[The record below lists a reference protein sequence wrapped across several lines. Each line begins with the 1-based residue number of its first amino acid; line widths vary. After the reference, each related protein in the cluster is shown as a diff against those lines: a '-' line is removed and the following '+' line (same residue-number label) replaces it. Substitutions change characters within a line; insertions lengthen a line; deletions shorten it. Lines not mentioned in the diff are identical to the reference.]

1 MKLPRG
7 WRVEPFP
14 LLGLS
19 VPRDLTTTWEHLN
32 SSSDL
37 LGRPRAALWDGCII
51 LMLPSSL
58 LILLPRLF
66 IDEPSDSRWMVYFSV
81 FLLCCLIFF
90 AIEVLQGWS
99 EPYDILKPPIEELFP
114 IEPLSWLPLKI
125 LSPAVLSV
133 LAQEEPN
140 MLCLGPR
147 AEANTWVD
155 PLPLFPSFLLKTNRG
170 LMSILGFI
178 GICILGRVYWV
189 VLTGSQ
195 DILFPIW
202 GCSLLK
208 SNSHFLATS
217 LFRWFRS
224 FCMAASNELRSFEN
238 WISLLPGFILLVFY
252 SKGRSWFD

>member
-1 MKLPRG
+1 MIKS
-7 WRVEPFP
+7 RVHLIAAIFCVQGTHSAQNVCWSTISGSYCFLNAATLNFHKVDIPYICSLIWTNEVRIAQ
-14 LLGLS
+14 LGQK
-19 VPRDLTTTWEHLN
+19 
-32 SSSDL
+32 
-37 LGRPRAALWDGCII
+37 
-51 LMLPSSL
+51 
-58 LILLPRLF
+58 
-66 IDEPSDSRWMVYFSV
+66 MVHV
-81 FLLCCLIFF
+81 
-90 AIEVLQGWS
+90 
-99 EPYDILKPPIEELFP
+99 
-114 IEPLSWLPLKI
+114 
-125 LSPAVLSV
+125 
-133 LAQEEPN
+133 
-140 MLCLGPR
+140 
-147 AEANTWVD
+147 
-155 PLPLFPSFLLKTNRG
+155 PLFPSFLLKANRG
-170 LMSILGFI
+170 LMSILGFY